1 MMTADVARNVN
12 DTVIKGYG
20 ISGSATTPQIT
31 RNTIFAEIFVNDLEF
46 FIFGTPFG
54 LRTVL

>member
-12 DTVIKGYG
+12 DTVIKEYG
-20 ISGSATTPQIT
+20 ISGSAAASPTTQ
-31 RNTIFAEIFVNDLEF
+31 NTILAEFFVNDLEF
-46 FIFGTPFG
+46 FIFGTLFG